1 MKKQFDYNLESLRGF
16 CALIVLFH
24 HIVIFRDHLDPVS
37 IPGHILIPY
46 DPPGR
51 LMVLIFF
58 MLSGYVIGLVY
69 SDKKDFSIT
78 DYIKKRLI
86 RLYPIYIFSILITVL
101 FFSESLKVVIANLF
115 FTQNILSVT
124 IPFNQSLWS
133 LNHEMVYYILVI
145 PILKF
150 NISTK
155 KVFPILIGLLLLSL
169 FLFGFPMIIEGYLVG
184 FIFWLSGFSLSKIKK
199 AQVGNL
205 PQLGVNKMLSV
216 FFLAMAWDYLNPFVR
231 VFNWI
236 HVIHGTHFYQYDD
249 NVAFNDVFSYFICAY
264 AIVVFSSINIKGL
277 KLYSWLLYAGCFFR
291 LIIVILNGS
300 FFKVG
305 LFYVPAI
312 FLLLSFGLFFLQKG
326 IFKSMSFLG
335 YLGSISYAFYVIHT
349 PLLYA
354 IGKIPFFSGSI
365 SSYIARSCFLFL
377 IVFILA
383 YLLEK
388 KLQPAVKKL
397 LYKKTSPA

>member
-199 AQVGNL
+199 AQVSNS

-277 KLYSWLLYAGCFFR
+277 KLYSWLLYAGCFF
-291 LIIVILNGS
+291 
-300 FFKVG
+300 
-305 LFYVPAI
+305 
-312 FLLLSFGLFFLQKG
+312 
-326 IFKSMSFLG
+326 
-335 YLGSISYAFYVIHT
+335 
-349 PLLYA
+349 
-354 IGKIPFFSGSI
+354 
-365 SSYIARSCFLFL
+365 
-377 IVFILA
+377 
-383 YLLEK
+383 
-388 KLQPAVKKL
+388 
-397 LYKKTSPA
+397 SPDNCNLKW

>member
-133 LNHEMVYYILVI
+133 LN
-145 PILKF
+145 
-150 NISTK
+150 
-155 KVFPILIGLLLLSL
+155 
-169 FLFGFPMIIEGYLVG
+169 
-184 FIFWLSGFSLSKIKK
+184 
-199 AQVGNL
+199 
-205 PQLGVNKMLSV
+205 
-216 FFLAMAWDYLNPFVR
+216 
-231 VFNWI
+231 
-236 HVIHGTHFYQYDD
+236 
-249 NVAFNDVFSYFICAY
+249 
-264 AIVVFSSINIKGL
+264 
-277 KLYSWLLYAGCFFR
+277 
-291 LIIVILNGS
+291 
-300 FFKVG
+300 
-305 LFYVPAI
+305 
-312 FLLLSFGLFFLQKG
+312 
-326 IFKSMSFLG
+326 
-335 YLGSISYAFYVIHT
+335 
-349 PLLYA
+349 
-354 IGKIPFFSGSI
+354 
-365 SSYIARSCFLFL
+365 
-377 IVFILA
+377 
-383 YLLEK
+383 
-388 KLQPAVKKL
+388 
-397 LYKKTSPA
+397 

>member
-24 HIVIFRDHLDPVS
+24 HVVVFRTHLDPVS

-51 LMVLIFF
+51 LMVLVFF

-69 SDKKDFSIT
+69 SDKKDFSIS

-86 RLYPIYIFSILITVL
+86 RLYPIYVFSILITVL

-155 KVFPILIGLLLLSL
+155 KIFPILIGVLLLSL
-169 FLFGFPMIIEGYLVG
+169 FLFGFPMIVEGYLVG

-199 AQVGNL
+199 AQVHNP
-205 PQLGVNKMLSV
+205 PQLSVNKMLSV
-216 FFLAMAWDYLNPFVR
+216 CFLTMAWDYLNPLVR
-231 VFNWI
+231 I
-236 HVIHGTHFYQYDD
+236 AGRMHVLHGTHFYQYDD
-249 NVAFNDVFSYFICAY
+249 NVAFDDIFSYFICVY
-264 AIVVFSSINIKGL
+264 AIVIFSSINMKGL

-291 LIIVILNGS
+291 LAIVVLNGS

-305 LFYVPAI
+305 IFYVPAI

-326 IFKSMSFLG
+326 IFKSISFFG
-335 YLGSISYAFYVIHT
+335 YLGSLSYAFYVIHT

-354 IGKIPFFSGSI
+354 IGKIPFFTGSV
-365 SSYIARSCFLFL
+365 SSYIARACFLFL
-377 IVFILA
+377 ITFILA

-388 KLQPAVKKL
+388 KLQPTVKKL
-397 LYKKTSPA
+397 FHKGTSPA